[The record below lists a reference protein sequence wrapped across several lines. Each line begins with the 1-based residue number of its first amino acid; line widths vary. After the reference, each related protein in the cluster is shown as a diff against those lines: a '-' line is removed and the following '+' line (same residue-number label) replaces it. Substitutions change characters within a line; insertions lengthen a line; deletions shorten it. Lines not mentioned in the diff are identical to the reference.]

1 MTKTNMTT
9 RALLPA
15 LLLAVS
21 ALAACSSGVG
31 PETRADIQAQIRTA
45 EGPIQACYQAEL
57 KANRRIRG
65 TLSLRFTA
73 EGGTG
78 QFKNITVLRD
88 EPRSNEV
95 SQCVIAELS
104 KLKLSKPTKSSVQI
118 DQPIR
123 FGFSNE

>member
-1 MTKTNMTT
+1 MTRTIFMTLSL
-9 RALLPA
+9 ALSIA
-15 LLLAVS
+15 G
-21 ALAACSSGVG
+21 AACSSGVG
-31 PETRADIQAQIRTA
+31 PGTRTDIQEQMRTA
-45 EGPIQACYQAEL
+45 EGPIQTCFQREL
-57 KANRRIRG
+57 AANRRIRG
-65 TLSLRFTA
+65 TLSLRLTA

-95 SQCVIAELS
+95 TQCVIAEIG
-104 KLKLSKPTKSSVQI
+104 KLKLAKPTKSSIQI